1 MNNKDFL
8 EKYIKFSHN
17 GKHYI
22 YFSFIPDEALKRD
35 SPAKTDRSFS
45 VFGV

>member
-8 EKYIKFSHN
+8 EKYVKFSHE

-22 YFSFIPDEALKRD
+22 YFSFVPND
-35 SPAKTDRSFS
+35 SIKESPSNTDRAVSI
-45 VFGV
+45 FGV

>member
-8 EKYIKFSHN
+8 EKYIKFSHE

-22 YFSFIPDEALKRD
+22 YFSFTPEDSLKP
-35 SPAKTDRSFS
+35 SPPKTDRSYS
-45 VFGV
+45 IFGV